1 MEEKNLYYLLAIDL
15 QLFADDDGTGEKTE
29 PATPRR
35 REEARRKG
43 QVFKSADLNSAVI
56 MLAGAVVLFIT
67 FPYMVEQLKEF
78 TELYILDR
86 TLTDFTNDYVY
97 KLLIEVLILLGKI
110 LFPVFLTTFIT
121 ALIIT
126 YLQVGFVFS
135 SEPLNPKLSRLN
147 PIEGFK
153 RIFSKR
159 ALVELTKALLK
170 VIITGY
176 IVYTVFKK
184 YYTIFPRFIDMELA
198 QTLVVLSQ
206 IVFEIAL
213 KVGIFFI
220 IVGVLDY
227 IYQWYEYEKSI
238 KMSKYDIKQEYKQI
252 EGDPHVKARQ
262 RQIQRE
268 AAMRRMMT
276 EVPKA
281 DVVITNPTH
290 FAVALR
296 YDAETMDAPT
306 VIAKGQDFLAL
317 KIKEIA
323 AQYDVTIVENPPLAR
338 TLYYALD
345 IGSEIPEELYQ
356 AIAEVLAYVYKQK
369 KMAL

>member
-1 MEEKNLYYLLAIDL
+1 MDEKNYYLLLIDL
-15 QLFADDDGTGEKTE
+15 QLFADDGTGEKTE

-35 REEARRKG
+35 REEARKKG
-43 QVFKSADLNSAVI
+43 QVFKSTDLNSAVI
-56 MLAGAVVLFIT
+56 LVAGAVVLFVT
-67 FPYMVEQLKEF
+67 FPYMVEQLRNF
-78 TELYILDR
+78 TSLYLLDR
-86 TLTDFTNDYVY
+86 SLTDFTNDYIY
-97 KLLIEVLILLGKI
+97 KLLLEVLILLGKM
-110 LFPVFLTTFIT
+110 LFPVFLATFIT

-135 SEPLNPKLSRLN
+135 SDPLTPKLERLN
-147 PIEGFK
+147 PVEGFK

-170 VIITGY
+170 VVVTGY
-176 IVYTVFKK
+176 IVYTVFKNNF
-184 YYTIFPRFIDMELA
+184 TIFPRFVDMELA
-198 QTLVVLSQ
+198 QTLLVLRN

-227 IYQWYEYEKSI
+227 IYQWYEHEKSL
-238 KMSKYDIKQEYKQI
+238 KMSKYDVKQEYKQV
-252 EGDPHVKARQ
+252 EGDPYIKSRQ

-290 FAVALR
+290 FAVVLK
-296 YDAETMDAPT
+296 YDAESMDAPT
-306 VIAKGQDFLAL
+306 VVAKGQDFMAL

-323 AQYDVTIVENPPLAR
+323 AEHDVTIVENPPLAR

-345 IGSEIPEELYQ
+345 IGAEVPEELYQ

-369 KMAL
+369 QVAL